1 MVDKTLVMRKL
12 SELEEYLNQVRE
24 FSSITLQEYTD
35 NWKTQRIIE
44 RTLQLMIELCT
55 DIAGHLISS
64 ERLRVPTSYADTF
77 KVLLEGTLIDSSLYQ
92 VMERMAKFRNIV
104 VHHYDKIDESIVVT
118 TLREHLDDFLL
129 FRDAILKI
137 LKPKN

>member
-1 MVDKTLVMRKL
+1 MRKL

-118 TLREHLDDFLL
+118 ILREHLDDFLL
-129 FRDAILKI
+129 FRDAILKT
-137 LKPKN
+137 LKENT

>member
-118 TLREHLDDFLL
+118 ILREHLDDFLL

>member
-1 MVDKTLVMRKL
+1 LVDKTLVMRKL

-77 KVLLEGTLIDSSLYQ
+77 KVLLEGNLIDPSLYQ
-92 VMERMAKFRNIV
+92 VMERMAKFNGLVKSHKSDGTVKSSRC
-104 VHHYDKIDESIVVT
+104 KARESLGMRRTYRYAAVT
-118 TLREHLDDFLL
+118 
-129 FRDAILKI
+129 
-137 LKPKN
+137 

>member
-12 SELEEYLNQVRE
+12 SELEEYLNQIRE
-24 FSSITLQEYTD
+24 FSSITLGEYTD

-77 KVLLEGTLIDSSLYQ
+77 KVLLEGNLIDPSLY
-92 VMERMAKFRNIV
+92 
-104 VHHYDKIDESIVVT
+104 
-118 TLREHLDDFLL
+118 
-129 FRDAILKI
+129 
-137 LKPKN
+137 

>member
-118 TLREHLDDFLL
+118 ILRDHLDDFLL

>member
-77 KVLLEGTLIDSSLYQ
+77 KVLLEGNLIDPSLYQ

-118 TLREHLDDFLL
+118 ILREHLDDFLL
-129 FRDAILKI
+129 FRDTILKT
-137 LKPKN
+137 LDAKK